1 MNDYISVISGAYNL
15 KRSTIRK
22 VSDKQYFIDEQLNLL
37 PLVYDGVT
45 ITFDQILI
53 GTLINIRG
61 EL

>member
-1 MNDYISVISGAYNL
+1 MNDYISVISGAYGL